1 MRQTS
6 AVATL
11 TITLLATAMAAE
23 PAHAIE
29 IDRLLKQVFGT
40 SDPSELGG
48 PIFALIA
55 VAAFLFFWGALKIG
69 RRRQR
74 RMIETYDD
82 QLQDYA
88 SRLRRGKL

>member
-1 MRQTS
+1 MRQVS

-11 TITLLATAMAAE
+11 TITLLASAVTAG
-23 PAHAIE
+23 PAHALE
-29 IDRLLKQVFGT
+29 VDRLLKQVFGT
-40 SDPSELGG
+40 SDPAELGG

-55 VAAFLFFWGALKIG
+55 VAAFVFFWGALKIG